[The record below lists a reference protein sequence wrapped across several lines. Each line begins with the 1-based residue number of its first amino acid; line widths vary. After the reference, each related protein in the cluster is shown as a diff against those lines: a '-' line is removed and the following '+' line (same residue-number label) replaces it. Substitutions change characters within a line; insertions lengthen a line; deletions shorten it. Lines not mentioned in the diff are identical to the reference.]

1 MRPFTASAF
10 VFLTA
15 GWAGGEDENMSAG
28 QARDFG
34 GMPLQDDTLSSSA
47 DLGANRHAG
56 PSVAP
61 AEGMRSCRARPE
73 SERATAPEPGTDGYL
88 ND

>member
-1 MRPFTASAF
+1 
-10 VFLTA
+10 
-15 GWAGGEDENMSAG
+15 MSAG

-47 DLGANRHAG
+47 DPGANRHAG

-61 AEGMRSCRARPE
+61 AEGMRSTTAGLGARYGVEAGHGPVAE
-73 SERATAPEPGTDGYL
+73 
-88 ND
+88 